1 MIMCRTGDLCKILRS
16 VVAIHFDLD
25 GSLVNSE
32 TAWFNSEIELLR
44 GFGVALPRE
53 VIRGITK
60 NELVGRG
67 QKFAANF
74 YKEKFNLAA
83 PVEDILTKRI
93 DLIKRYYGAAPL
105 MDGAESFLDVV
116 YKSGRKIT
124 LATSAPLELADI
136 FLTKH
141 GFEDVFD
148 AVITEDHVENSKPHP
163 DIFLKAAEAVN
174 VEPEESLVV
183 EDSKNGLI
191 AAKRAGMAC
200 LLAQNDSVTDFS
212 DELLSK
218 ADVIVESLSDLDYR
232 LVKDC
237 LR

>member
-1 MIMCRTGDLCKILRS
+1 MNKAGDLCKILRTIDA
-16 VVAIHFDLD
+16 VHFDMD

-32 TAWFNSEIELLR
+32 LAWFNSEIELLR

-60 NELVGRG
+60 NKLVGRG

-83 PVEDILTKRI
+83 PVEDILRKRI
-93 DLIKRYYGAAPL
+93 DLIKRDYGAAPL
-105 MDGAESFLDVV
+105 MNGAESFLDTV
-116 YKSGRKIT
+116 YRSGRKIT

-136 FLTKH
+136 FLAKH

-148 AVITEDHVENSKPHP
+148 AVITEDHVKNSKPYP

-174 VEPEESLVV
+174 VKPQDSLVV

-191 AAKRAGMAC
+191 AAKRAGMTC
-200 LLAQNDSVTDFS
+200 LLTQNDSVTDFS
-212 DELLSK
+212 EELLSR
-218 ADVIVESLSDLDYR
+218 ADVIVGSLSDLDSN
-232 LVKDC
+232 LVKNC